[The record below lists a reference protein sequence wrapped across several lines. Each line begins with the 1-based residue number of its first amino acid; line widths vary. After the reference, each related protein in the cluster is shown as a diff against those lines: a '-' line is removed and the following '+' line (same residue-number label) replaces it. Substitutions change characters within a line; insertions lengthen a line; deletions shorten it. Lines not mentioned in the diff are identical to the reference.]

1 VRSLVRRAKEEVVG
15 MDKQTEEMK
24 KTGPE
29 AAERLRALFG
39 RWAKEEAEGLYDDE
53 PSWEEVEKALN
64 EGRPDDGKPFPE
76 R

>member
-1 VRSLVRRAKEEVVG
+1 MNERMRE
-15 MDKQTEEMK
+15 TE

-29 AAERLRALFG
+29 AAERLRELFA

-53 PSWEEVEKALN
+53 PSWEDVKKALN

-76 R
+76 KR